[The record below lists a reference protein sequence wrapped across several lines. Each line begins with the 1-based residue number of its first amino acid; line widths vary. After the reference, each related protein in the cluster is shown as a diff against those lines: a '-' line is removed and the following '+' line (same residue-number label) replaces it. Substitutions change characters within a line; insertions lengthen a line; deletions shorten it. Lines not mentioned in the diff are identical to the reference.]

1 MVGGA
6 CWRLNRFFHNPFP
19 CAYGWTAWEM
29 AERKALVKS
38 GDHAPKQTGQ
48 QESAVVVEVSPSVND
63 GGVNS
68 DEVSGWSTAEPRRL
82 PVWEPRSIPSVPVV
96 GSRDLPQVLQGCS
109 RLMGQRTGTTVD
121 RWLRLVRR
129 RCMFVLRFCSG
140 TVGLK

>member
-1 MVGGA
+1 
-6 CWRLNRFFHNPFP
+6 
-19 CAYGWTAWEM
+19 M

-48 QESAVVVEVSPSVND
+48 QESAVADVVEVSPSVND

-68 DEVSGWSTAEPRRL
+68 DEVSVSSTAEEPRRL
-82 PVWEPRSIPSVPVV
+82 PVWEARSTPSVPVV

-121 RWLRLVRR
+121 RWRRLVLAATSLVVS
-129 RCMFVLRFCSG
+129 VLRFCSG

>member
-1 MVGGA
+1 M
-6 CWRLNRFFHNPFP
+6 
-19 CAYGWTAWEM
+19 
-29 AERKALVKS
+29 VKS

-48 QESAVVVEVSPSVND
+48 QESAGADVVFVVEVSPSVND

-68 DEVSGWSTAEPRRL
+68 DEVSDRSTAEPTRL
-82 PVWEPRSIPSVPVV
+82 PFAWVWEPRSTPSVPVV

-121 RWLRLVRR
+121 RWLRLVLAATSLVVS
-129 RCMFVLRFCSG
+129 VLRFCSG